1 MRNKSL
7 TAFFCILFASF
18 SIILPK
24 LNLAYEQEINSLSS
38 AITEKASAS
47 GKKTIAVVDFTDLQG
62 DVTEL
67 GRFLAEELSVSLS
80 GASKGFD
87 VVDRTHLKSL
97 LAEHKLSSTGLIDPK
112 TARELGKIVGVDAL
126 VTGTITPFGDSIRLS
141 IKVLDI
147 ETAKV
152 IIASTANVAKTK
164 AIEELLTRGIEPVQS
179 TTRQAFTTGYVS
191 STGGLKSKKVGD
203 LMVTLKSV
211 VVSSKERVGVI
222 MDFFNRSDKELKL
235 AASTGAPRLTD
246 ERGNVFRFE
255 GYNGG
260 SQYHRG
266 TFKWKNDGVGLNAKS
281 SSTVILY
288 FQPRKIDE
296 KRIETIS
303 EIGANFGVSFDYVL
317 FDFKDESESHH
328 SVSFTDVKAQ
338 RD

>member
-7 TAFFCILFASF
+7 TAFFCILLVAF
-18 SIILPK
+18 SVIFPK
-24 LNLAYEQEINSLSS
+24 LTLAYEQEISNLSS
-38 AITEKASAS
+38 AIAWKASAA

-62 DVTEL
+62 NVTEL

-80 GASKGFD
+80 SASKGFD

-112 TARELGKIVGVDAL
+112 TARELGKIAGVDAL

-141 IKVLDI
+141 IKVLDT

-152 IIASTANVAKTK
+152 IGASTANIAKTK
-164 AIEELLTRGIEPVQS
+164 AIEELLTRGIEVAPS
-179 TTRQAFTTGYVS
+179 TSPQAPATGRIS
-191 STGGLKSKKVGD
+191 SPNSQKAKKVGD
-203 LMVTLKSV
+203 LMVTMKDV

-222 MDFFNRSDKELKL
+222 MDFFNQSDKELKL

-266 TFKWKNDGVGLNAKS
+266 TFRWTSDGVGLNARS
-281 SSTVILY
+281 NGTVVLY
-288 FQPRKIDE
+288 FRPSNIDN
-296 KRIETIS
+296 IN
-303 EIGANFGVSFDYVL
+303 EIGTNFAVSFDYVL

-328 SVSFTDVKAQ
+328 SISFTDIKAQ
-338 RD
+338 RN